1 MQAETSG
8 TIIGRTTDESTGES
22 LPGASAVLL
31 GTGIGTETDVEGEF
45 RLTGL
50 PPGPYTLSVSMLG
63 FKPQV
68 MKDIPVTANDT
79 LRLSVRLATSPIRMP
94 AIVVSAS
101 KRARNVV
108 DAPTSVSLIGSE
120 EIQSDNSA
128 TLNESL
134 EYVPGVNM
142 VGGQVNIRGSSGY
155 SRGTG
160 SRVLMLIDGFPALSA
175 DNGEVK
181 WDAIPIDQIARVEI
195 IKGAGSAL
203 YGTGA
208 LGGIIN
214 VITRNPS
221 PEPET
226 HFRFLGGRYS
236 EPGHQEWRWS
246 SSGRYYEGTDVS
258 HSRQSGNTG
267 FILGAGQK
275 WTNGFREN
283 AWHRRYKLF
292 GKLRH
297 RFKAAATVTATC
309 NWALDDHGT
318 FVLWKD
324 RNEPLEV
331 PESAKGDKTVSQKLN
346 LHVDLYHLLNPQ
358 TGYRLKSFVYRTEFD
373 NEVSGRTSSE
383 AYKLGQ
389 EFQLDLQPAGRVALT
404 VGTQWIHDIVHS
416 SDHLFG
422 NHTGLILAAYAQTE
436 IEPTDRI
443 TLSAGSRYDRYRTDD
458 RDSENRLSPKLG
470 FSYRTS
476 GSTTLRGTLGWGFRG
491 PSIAEIYTDATFSAI
506 PIIPNTALVAERSIS
521 AEVALDHRP
530 APWSVINV
538 AAFWSRY
545 QDLVEARPDAAGV
558 VQFRNVARGRTAG
571 VEASMAA
578 AIDPVRLEGNYT
590 FISAIENLPEGD
602 LPLPYRPRH
611 IAAAGLQT
619 TFGRLK
625 LEGRFRFRS
634 RILRA
639 SGLLPEGNRD
649 LIPVYLLDV
658 SASYAFGEVQVV
670 LKAHNALA
678 YNYAV
683 VERNLGSPRRISLG
697 ITARH

>member
-1 MQAETSG
+1 MS
-8 TIIGRTTDESTGES
+8 GRTTDKATGEP
-22 LPGASAVLL
+22 LPGASVVLL
-31 GTGIGTETDVEGEF
+31 GTGIGTETDVDGEF
-45 RLTGL
+45 SLTRL
-50 PPGPYTLSVSMLG
+50 PPGVYTVSVSLLG
-63 FKPQV
+63 FAPHV
-68 MKDIPVTANDT
+68 SKDVEVAANDT
-79 LRLSVRLATSPIRMP
+79 LRLSVGLSSTPIHMP

-120 EIQSDNSA
+120 EIQSDNSV

-181 WDAIPIDQIARVEI
+181 WDAIPIDQIARVEV

-221 PEPET
+221 TEPET
-226 HFRFLGGRYS
+226 HIRFLGGRYS

-246 SSGRYYEGTDVS
+246 SSGRYFEGTDVS

-297 RFKAAATVTATC
+297 RFKTSASITATS

-331 PESAKGDKTVSQKLN
+331 PDSAKNDKTVSQKLN
-346 LHVDLYHLLNPQ
+346 LNVDFYHLLSPR
-358 TGYRLKSFVYRTEFD
+358 TGYRLKSFVYRTQFD
-373 NEVSGRTSSE
+373 NEIGSRTSSE
-383 AYKLGQ
+383 AYKVGQ
-389 EFQLDLQPAGRVALT
+389 ELQLDLQPAGKVALT

-422 NHTGLILAAYAQTE
+422 NHTGLNLAAYAQAE
-436 IEPTDRI
+436 IEATDRM
-443 TLSAGSRYDRYRTDD
+443 TLSGGSRYDRYRTDD
-458 RDSENRLSPKLG
+458 RTAENRISPKLG
-470 FSYRTS
+470 FSYRPT
-476 GSTTLRGTLGWGFRG
+476 GRTTLRATLGWGFRG
-491 PSIAEIYTDATFSAI
+491 PAIAEIYTNATFSAI
-506 PIIPNTALVAERSIS
+506 PIVPNTDLVAERSIS
-521 AEVALDHRP
+521 TEVALDHRP
-530 APWSVINV
+530 TSWSHVN
-538 AAFWSRY
+538 AAGFWSRY
-545 QDLVEARPDAAGV
+545 EDLVEARPDATGRV
-558 VQFRNVARGRTAG
+558 SFRNVAMGRTAG
-571 VEASMAA
+571 IETSLAA
-578 AIDPVRLEGNYT
+578 AMGPVRLEGTYT
-590 FISAIENLPEGD
+590 FISAIENLAGGD

-611 IAAAGLQT
+611 IAAAGART
-619 TFGRLK
+619 TSGRLTV
-625 LEGRFRFRS
+625 ECRFRFRS

-649 LIPVYLLDV
+649 LIPVYLLDL
-658 SASYAFGEVQVV
+658 STAYAIGKVQVV

-697 ITARH
+697 INARY

>member
-8 TIIGRTTDESTGES
+8 VIVGRTADETNGEP
-22 LPGASAVLL
+22 LPGAYVVLL
-31 GTGIGTETDVEGEF
+31 GTGIGTETDVEGTF
-45 RLTGL
+45 SLTGL
-50 PPGPYTLSVSMLG
+50 PPGLYTLSVSLLG
-63 FKPQV
+63 FSPRVMEDVQV
-68 MKDIPVTANDT
+68 AANDT
-79 LRLSVRLATSPIRMP
+79 LRLSVRLRPSPIRMP

-108 DAPTSVSLIGSE
+108 DAPTSVSLIDSE
-120 EIQSDNSA
+120 NIQSDNSA

-142 VGGQVNIRGSSGY
+142 VGSQVNIRGSSGY

-175 DNGEVK
+175 DNADVK

-214 VITRNPS
+214 VITRNPT

-226 HFRFLGGRYS
+226 RFRFLGGRYS
-236 EPGHQEWRWS
+236 RPVHQEWRWS
-246 SSGRYYEGTDVS
+246 SSGRYYEGTDIS

-283 AWHRRYKLF
+283 AWHRRYKFF

-297 RFKAAATVTATC
+297 RFKAAATLTATC

-331 PESAKGDKTVSQKLN
+331 PESARGDKTVSRKLN
-346 LHVDLYHLLNPQ
+346 LNVDFYHLLNPQ
-358 TGYRLKSFVYRTEFD
+358 SGYRLKSFVYRTEFD
-373 NEVSGRTSSE
+373 NEIGGRTSSE
-383 AYKLGQ
+383 AYKMGQ
-389 EFQLDLQPAGRVALT
+389 ELQLDLQPDGKVALT
-404 VGTQWIHDIVHS
+404 FGTQWIHDIVHS

-422 NHTGLILAAYAQTE
+422 DHTGLNLAAYGQAE
-436 IEPTDRI
+436 IEPSDRM
-443 TLSAGSRYDRYRTDD
+443 TLSAGGRYDRYRTDD
-458 RDSENRLSPKLG
+458 RDAENRLSPKLG

-506 PIIPNTALVAERSIS
+506 PIIPIPALRQKRASPPKSHWITVPRRGPSSPPRHSGVGTRIS
-521 AEVALDHRP
+521 WRPGRTRP
-530 APWSVINV
+530 ASCSSGTWRGV
-538 AAFWSRY
+538 A
-545 QDLVEARPDAAGV
+545 
-558 VQFRNVARGRTAG
+558 
-571 VEASMAA
+571 
-578 AIDPVRLEGNYT
+578 
-590 FISAIENLPEGD
+590 
-602 LPLPYRPRH
+602 
-611 IAAAGLQT
+611 
-619 TFGRLK
+619 
-625 LEGRFRFRS
+625 
-634 RILRA
+634 
-639 SGLLPEGNRD
+639 
-649 LIPVYLLDV
+649 
-658 SASYAFGEVQVV
+658 
-670 LKAHNALA
+670 
-678 YNYAV
+678 
-683 VERNLGSPRRISLG
+683 
-697 ITARH
+697 

>member
-1 MQAETSG
+1 MV
-8 TIIGRTTDESTGES
+8 GRTTDEKTGEP
-22 LPGASAVLL
+22 LPGASIVLL
-31 GTGIGTETDVEGEF
+31 GTGIGTETDVSGGF
-45 RLTGL
+45 SLTGL
-50 PPGPYTLSVSMLG
+50 PPGVYTVSVSLLG
-63 FKPQV
+63 YAPHV
-68 MKDIPVTANDT
+68 SKDVLVTAEET
-79 LRLSVRLATSPIRMP
+79 LRLSVRLASTPIQIP

-108 DAPTSVSLIGSE
+108 DAPTSVSLIGAE
-120 EIQSDNSA
+120 ELQSDNSV

-175 DNGEVK
+175 DNADVK

-226 HFRFLGGRYS
+226 TFRFLGGRYS
-236 EPGHQEWRWS
+236 EPGHPEWRWS
-246 SSGRYYEGTDVS
+246 STGRYFEGTDVS
-258 HSRQSGNTG
+258 HSRRSGNTG

-297 RFKAAATVTATC
+297 RFEAAATFTATC

-331 PESAKGDKTVSQKLN
+331 PDSAKNDKTISQKLN
-346 LHVDLYHLLNPQ
+346 LNVDFYHLLNPHS
-358 TGYRLKSFVYRTEFD
+358 GYRLKSFVYRTEFD
-373 NEVSGRTSSE
+373 NEIGRRTSSE

-389 EFQLDLQPAGRVALT
+389 ELQLDLQPAGKVALT
-404 VGTQWIHDIVHS
+404 VGTQWIYDVVHS

-422 NHTGLILAAYAQTE
+422 NHTGLNLAAYAQAE
-436 IEPTDRI
+436 IDAADRV
-443 TLSAGSRYDRYRTDD
+443 TLSAGSRFDRYRTDD
-458 RDSENRLSPKLG
+458 RDAENRLSPKLG

-476 GSTTLRGTLGWGFRG
+476 RRTTLRSTFGWGFRG
-491 PSIAEIYTDATFSAI
+491 PSIAEIYTNATFSAI
-506 PIIPNTALVAERSIS
+506 PIVPNTGLVAERSIS
-521 AEVALDHRP
+521 TEIALDHRP
-530 APWSVINV
+530 TSWSHVS
-538 AAFWSRY
+538 AAVFWSRFHE
-545 QDLVEARPDAAGV
+545 LVEARPDATGRV
-558 VQFRNVARGRTAG
+558 SFRNVGRGRTAG
-571 VEASMAA
+571 LETSLAA
-578 AIDPVRLEGNYT
+578 AVDPVRLEGNYT
-590 FISAIENLPEGD
+590 FISATENLPGGD
-602 LPLPYRPRH
+602 MPLPYRPRH
-611 IAAAGLQT
+611 VASAGLQT
-619 TFGRLK
+619 SFRRLT

-649 LIPVYLLDV
+649 LIPVYLLDL
-658 SASYAFGEVQVV
+658 SAAYALGQVQVV

-683 VERNLGSPRRISLG
+683 VERNLASPRRISLG
-697 ITARH
+697 ITATH

>member
-1 MQAETSG
+1 MV
-8 TIIGRTTDESTGES
+8 GRANDEKTGEP
-22 LPGASAVLL
+22 LPGANIVLL
-31 GTGIGTETDVEGEF
+31 GTGIGTETGVDGKF
-45 RLTGL
+45 SLTGL
-50 PPGPYTLSVSMLG
+50 PRGVYTVSVSMLG
-63 FKPQV
+63 FAPHLAEDV
-68 MKDIPVTANDT
+68 RVTANDT
-79 LRLSVRLATSPIRMP
+79 LRLYVRLSSTPIELP

-101 KRARNVV
+101 KRARNAV
-108 DAPTSVSLIGSE
+108 DAPTSVSLIGAE
-120 EIQSDNSA
+120 ELQSDNSVS
-128 TLNESL
+128 LNESL

-175 DNGEVK
+175 DNADVK

-221 PEPET
+221 PDPET

-236 EPGHQEWRWS
+236 QPSHQEWRWS
-246 SSGRYYEGTDVS
+246 SRGRYFEGTDIS
-258 HSRQSGNTG
+258 HSLQSGNTG

-297 RFKAAATVTATC
+297 RFKAAATFTATC

-331 PESAKGDKTVSQKLN
+331 PESAKNDKTVSQKLN
-346 LHVDLYHLLNPQ
+346 LNVDFYHLLNPQ
-358 TGYRLKSFVYRTEFD
+358 SGYRLKSFVYRTEFD
-373 NEVSGRTSSE
+373 NEISGRTRSE
-383 AYKLGQ
+383 AYKFGQ
-389 EFQLDLQPAGRVALT
+389 ELQLDLQPAAKVALT
-404 VGTQWIHDIVHS
+404 VGTQWIHDTVHS

-422 NHTGLILAAYAQTE
+422 NHTGLNVAAYVQAE
-436 IEPTDRI
+436 IEAADRFA
-443 TLSAGSRYDRYRTDD
+443 LSGGSRYDRYRTDD
-458 RDSENRLSPKLG
+458 RGAENRLSPKLG
-470 FSYRTS
+470 FSYRPS
-476 GSTTLRGTLGWGFRG
+476 RRTTLRATLGWGFRG

-506 PIIPNTALVAERSIS
+506 PIVPNTGLVAEKSIS
-521 AEVALDHRP
+521 TEVALDHRP
-530 APWSVINV
+530 TPWSHLNA

-545 QDLVEARPDAAGV
+545 QDLVEARPDVGGV
-558 VQFRNVARGRTAG
+558 VSFRNVARGRTAG
-571 VEASMAA
+571 VEAGLAA
-578 AIDPVRLEGNYT
+578 ALDPLRLEGNYT

-602 LPLPYRPRH
+602 QPLPYRPRH
-611 IAAAGLQT
+611 IATAGLQT
-619 TFGRLK
+619 TFRGLT
-625 LEGRFRFRS
+625 LEGRFKFRS

-639 SGLLPEGNRD
+639 SGILPEGNRD
-649 LIPVYLLDV
+649 LIPVYLLDL
-658 SASYAFGEVQVV
+658 SAAYTLGQVLVV

>member
-1 MQAETSG
+1 MVG
-8 TIIGRTTDESTGES
+8 TTTDETTGEP
-22 LPGASAVLL
+22 LPGANVVLL
-31 GTGIGTETDVEGEF
+31 GTGIGTETDVEGAF

-50 PPGPYTLSVSMLG
+50 PPGPYTLSVSLLG
-63 FKPQV
+63 FTPHV
-68 MKDIPVTANDT
+68 MKDVVVAAGDT
-79 LRLSVRLATSPIRMP
+79 LRLTVRLASSPIHMP

-134 EYVPGVNM
+134 EYVAGVNM

-175 DNGEVK
+175 DNGDVK
-181 WDAIPIDQIARVEI
+181 WDAIPVDQIARVEV

-246 SSGRYYEGTDVS
+246 SSGRYYEGTDLS

-297 RFKAAATVTATC
+297 RFKAAATLTATG

-346 LHVDLYHLLNPQ
+346 LNVDFYHLLNPQ

-373 NEVSGRTSSE
+373 NEIGGRTSSE

-389 EFQLDLQPAGRVALT
+389 ELQLDLQPAAKVALT
-404 VGTQWIHDIVHS
+404 IGTQWIHDVVNS

-422 NHTGLILAAYAQTE
+422 DHTGLNLAGYAQAE
-436 IEPTDRI
+436 IEPTDRV
-443 TLSAGSRYDRYRTDD
+443 TVSAGSRYDRYRTDD
-458 RDSENRLSPKLG
+458 RGAENRLSPKLG

-476 GSTTLRGTLGWGFRG
+476 GRTTLRGTLGWGFRG

-506 PIIPNTALVAERSIS
+506 PIIPNTGLVAERSIS

-530 APWSVINV
+530 TPWSVVNA

-545 QDLVEARPDAAGV
+545 QDLVEARPDATGV
-558 VQFRNVARGRTAG
+558 VQFRNVAKGRIAG
-571 VEASMAA
+571 VEASLSA

-602 LPLPYRPRH
+602 LPLPYRSRH
-611 IAAAGLQT
+611 IGTAGIQT
-619 TFGRLK
+619 TFGRLT
-625 LEGRFRFRS
+625 LGGRFRFRS

-670 LKAHNALA
+670 LKAHNALE

-683 VERNLGSPRRISLG
+683 VERNLGSPRRFSLG